1 MLERIV
7 EEIIHYGVKH
17 LFLSEDDVMFVRN
30 EILNELGL
38 DKPYEG
44 DHLRFDEI
52 DYLDSPTPIINKL
65 KEEMP
70 EIDNRQIERIM
81 SFITP
86 MPSQLISRFK
96 ELKKD
101 SVEDATSYFYY
112 LMTRNNYI
120 KVDDIKKNLSWI
132 YEGEANNLK
141 ITINL
146 SKPEKNNKDI
156 AKLVGAKSTT
166 YPKCLLCYSNVG
178 FYGDGAGKPARSNIR
193 VVPLVLNGEDWFMQY
208 SPYAYYKEHA
218 IVINKVHTPMRITH
232 ETFRKLTDFVDEY
245 PNYFIGSNADL
256 PIVGGSILDH
266 EHYQGGLELMPMIHS
281 KTRYEF
287 RHKDYP
293 ELAINYLNWYNS
305 AFKLV
310 SNNKEDIISFA
321 SLLFDTFI
329 TYTDESIDLVHEDYN
344 GRHSTV
350 TPIVRKNNGNYEAYI
365 ILRNNRCNEKYPDG
379 IFHAHSQYHNIK
391 KEGIGLIEAMGLF
404 ILPPRLKNELELI
417 KQILSNDEDSIREIV
432 EKNPSLEKHLSL
444 INKLV
449 VKYRRSNNYEVADE
463 IVKNEVGHVCENIL
477 RNTGIFKDT
486 IDGQLA
492 LFNFV
497 AQLNLEVINND

>member
-1 MLERIV
+1 
-7 EEIIHYGVKH
+7 
-17 LFLSEDDVMFVRN
+17 MF
-30 EILNELGL
+30 
-38 DKPYEG
+38 
-44 DHLRFDEI
+44 F
-52 DYLDSPTPIINKL
+52 T
-65 KEEMP
+65 
-70 EIDNRQIERIM
+70 
-81 SFITP
+81 
-86 MPSQLISRFK
+86 
-96 ELKKD
+96 
-101 SVEDATSYFYY
+101 
-112 LMTRNNYI
+112 
-120 KVDDIKKNLSWI
+120 
-132 YEGEANNLK
+132 
-141 ITINL
+141 
-146 SKPEKNNKDI
+146 
-156 AKLVGAKSTT
+156 
-166 YPKCLLCYSNVG
+166 
-178 FYGDGAGKPARSNIR
+178 
-193 VVPLVLNGEDWFMQY
+193 
-208 SPYAYYKEHA
+208 
-218 IVINKVHTPMRITH
+218 
-232 ETFRKLTDFVDEY
+232 
-245 PNYFIGSNADL
+245 
-256 PIVGGSILDH
+256 
-266 EHYQGGLELMPMIHS
+266 
-281 KTRYEF
+281 

-310 SNNKEDIISFA
+310 SKNKEDIISFA

-404 ILPPRLKNELELI
+404 ILPPRLKSELELI
-417 KQILSNDEDSIREIV
+417 KQILSSEEDSIREIV

-463 IVKNEVGHVCENIL
+463 IVKNEVGHICENIL

-492 LFNFV
+492 LFRFIE
-497 AQLNLEVINND
+497 QLNLEVINND